1 MILLDKQ
8 LYITSPKLSYI
19 FSAADKLKYKNEP
32 LFITMKYLQMTMCEV
47 SSFNYFYSV
56 GWILCHALFCFQ
68 GSDYENNRP
77 SYTDELV
84 SHVAKSLYTGEVQG
98 MLLNDP

>member
-1 MILLDKQ
+1 
-8 LYITSPKLSYI
+8 
-19 FSAADKLKYKNEP
+19 
-32 LFITMKYLQMTMCEV
+32 MTIMCEV

-56 GWILCHALFCFQ
+56 GQIFGHARLIYFQ
-68 GSDYENNRP
+68 GSDYESNRP

-84 SHVAKSLYTGEVQG
+84 SHVAKSMYTGEVQG

>member
-1 MILLDKQ
+1 MI
-8 LYITSPKLSYI
+8 IISST
-19 FSAADKLKYKNEP
+19 ADKIKCKNEP
-32 LFITMKYLQMTMCEV
+32 FFILMKYLQMTMCEV

-56 GWILCHALFCFQ
+56 GQIFCHALLIYLQ

-98 MLLNDP
+98 MLLNDL